1 MVYLGIP
8 IYYKSQHF
16 NDTSNLIEDMLAN
29 KVLVG
34 DLADQV
40 SAVDS
45 AVF

>member
-8 IYYKSQHF
+8 IYYRSQHF
-16 NDTSNLIEDMLAN
+16 NDTSDLMEDMLAD

-34 DLADQV
+34 DLANQV
-40 SAVDS
+40 SAVNS